1 MLHWKVSAW
10 DFIRTVWFHS
20 SIVRKNGKFFRVLK
34 SSNGEESNA
43 QDLFGYIQS
52 RRPGTSSHSGSCGL
66 TIAEVFDSG
75 TSTVK
80 GVYWVSTLENDQD
93 GSTVM

>member
-1 MLHWKVSAW
+1 MR
-10 DFIRTVWFHS
+10 RTYLVTYS
-20 SIVRKNGKFFRVLK
+20 R
-34 SSNGEESNA
+34 A
-43 QDLFGYIQS
+43 DLEFLPT
-52 RRPGTSSHSGSCGL
+52 RESCGL

>member
-1 MLHWKVSAW
+1 MR
-10 DFIRTVWFHS
+10 RTYLVTYS
-20 SIVRKNGKFFRVLK
+20 R
-34 SSNGEESNA
+34 A
-43 QDLFGYIQS
+43 DLELLPT
-52 RRPGTSSHSGSCGL
+52 RESCGL